1 MSKLA
6 WFGLAAALMAT
17 GLLLAAFAGANT
29 VGAGIA
35 VLGLFCLAPAD
46 ISGFGAGGGDSGD
59 AGGN

>member
-35 VLGLFCLAPAD
+35 VLGLFCFAPAG
-46 ISGFGAGGGDSGD
+46 ISGFGAGGDSGD
-59 AGGN
+59 AGGD